1 MVGVIVCAVVICI
14 ILCFI
19 IYVNKC
25 IETFNKQIVDVS
37 QKRENGKIEEK
48 EDGVYMYYNGEWFCL
63 DKKYDADITYVSP
76 LNRNKIISDFNRG
89 MKFSSMKN
97 EVRNENV

>member
-1 MVGVIVCAVVICI
+1 
-14 ILCFI
+14 
-19 IYVNKC
+19 
-25 IETFNKQIVDVS
+25 
-37 QKRENGKIEEK
+37 
-48 EDGVYMYYNGEWFCL
+48 MYYNGEWFCL